1 MLGVGGEAGYD
12 PLVHPVTGCRHLLLE
27 CHRKLNLQHWLD
39 FIRAKN
45 TIHIFGLQREGLKMN
60 LEVKIL
66 AEVAEI
72 ENESDALHGANGSNT
87 LSGHQR
93 GCNSKS
99 GCCSC

>member
-1 MLGVGGEAGYD
+1 
-12 PLVHPVTGCRHLLLE
+12 
-27 CHRKLNLQHWLD
+27 
-39 FIRAKN
+39 
-45 TIHIFGLQREGLKMN
+45 MN

-66 AEVAEI
+66 AELAEI